1 MPITIR
7 KNSLFAVALLAAL
20 SSCQDSGK
28 WMDRLDADP
37 LHARADA
44 TRRAAGCANMALE
57 LGRSLP
63 VPEHGGTS
71 LAVLYYPSKSEPGRS
86 IVLTPTV
93 KAVFALEGAAG
104 ERCAAL
110 PKSPSKELGAAAPDG
125 LSMTAYYRDQ
135 LAVYQALP
143 ATAALYGKG
152 GTPDA
157 EGLKSLK
164 SFAASFQAVAEPG
177 LRGDYYRLNPEFWE
191 WLRSAAGSSLPKA

>member
-1 MPITIR
+1 MITI
-7 KNSLFAVALLAAL
+7 KQNKLFAVALLAAL

-44 TRRAAGCANMALE
+44 TRRAPGCANLALE

-63 VPEHGGTS
+63 VPERGGTS
-71 LAVLYYPSKSEPGRS
+71 LAVLFYPAKTEPGRS
-86 IVLTPTV
+86 VVLTPTV
-93 KAVFALEGAAG
+93 KAVFTPEASAG
-104 ERCAAL
+104 DHCAAL
-110 PKSPSKELGAAAPDG
+110 PKAPLKELGAATPDG
-125 LSMTAYYRDQ
+125 LSMTAYYRAQ

-143 ATAALYGKG
+143 ATAALYAKG

-164 SFAASFQAVAEPG
+164 AFAEGFLSVAEPG
-177 LRGDYYRLNPEFWE
+177 LRAEYYRLNPEFWE
-191 WLRSAAGSSLPKA
+191 WLRTAAGSSLPKP